1 VVLGQNWGKMV
12 NVTIL
17 VSAVVSFL
25 ATFLLLPYIIK
36 YLKRIDIIV
45 KDVHKQPIIYIPISG
60 GLAVMVGLF
69 LGLMSYIFLQTFV
82 DKANGSLVFLLAA
95 MCSILII
102 ALVGFVDDLLVKFN
116 KKQNMYMGLK
126 QWQKPFLVIP
136 AAIPLMAVNSGI
148 TQVYIPFLGSVDLGL
163 LYPLIIVPIAVV
175 GAANMVNLLAGLNG
189 LESGLGIIYT
199 GMLGIFAYV
208 HGSMLAAAI
217 AFITFGAL
225 VAFYIFNKVPAKVL
239 PGDSLTYLLGAVL
252 ASIAILGNMEKAA
265 LIISIPFFI
274 EFFLKLRGKFK
285 KQTIGYIKNGK
296 IHSHYK
302 EIYSIPHIFM
312 RTGKFT
318 EKQIVLLMILIQL
331 IFASLI
337 WVL

>member
-1 VVLGQNWGKMV
+1 MANFI
-12 NVTIL
+12 IL
-17 VSAVVSFL
+17 ICIVVSFL
-25 ATFLLLPYIIK
+25 VTFLLLPYVIK
-36 YLKRIDIIV
+36 YLRRINIIV
-45 KDVHKQPIIYIPISG
+45 KEAHKKPVIYIPISG

-69 LGLMSYIFLQTFV
+69 LGLMCYIFIQTFIY
-82 DKANGSLVFLLAA
+82 KINGSLVFLLAA
-95 MCSILII
+95 ISSILII
-102 ALVGFVDDLLVKFN
+102 TLVGFVDDLLVKFN
-116 KKQNMYMGLK
+116 KKQNMYIGLK

-136 AAIPLMAVNSGI
+136 AAIPLMAVNSGV
-148 TQVYIPFLGSVDLGL
+148 TQVYLPLIGTADLGI
-163 LYPLIIVPIAVV
+163 LYPLVIIPIAVV

-189 LESGLGIIYT
+189 MEAGLGIVYT

-217 AFITFGAL
+217 ALITFGAL
-225 VAFYIFNKVPAKVL
+225 VAFFIFNKYPAKIL

-252 ASIAILGNMEKAA
+252 ASIAIIGNMEKAA

-285 KQTIGYIKNGK
+285 KETIGYVKGDK
-296 IHSHYK
+296 IYSKYK
-302 EIYSIPHIFM
+302 KIYSIPHIFM

-318 EKQIVLLMILIQL
+318 VKQVTLLMILIQL
-331 IFASLI
+331 VFASLI

>member
-1 VVLGQNWGKMV
+1 MV
-12 NVTIL
+12 NSIII
-17 VSAVVSFL
+17 VSAVVSFIV
-25 ATFLLLPYIIK
+25 TFLLLPYVIK
-36 YLKRIDIIV
+36 YLRKINIIV
-45 KDVHKQPIIYIPISG
+45 RDVHKRPVNHIPISG

-69 LGLMSYIFLQTFV
+69 LGLMCYIFLETFIYQT
-82 DKANGSLVFLLAA
+82 NGSLVFLLAA
-95 MCSILII
+95 MSSILII
-102 ALVGFVDDLLVKFN
+102 TLVGFVDDLLVRFN
-116 KKQNMYMGLK
+116 KKQNMYIGLK

-136 AAIPLMAVNSGI
+136 AAVPFMAVNSGI
-148 TQVYIPFLGSVDLGL
+148 TQVYIPFIGTTDLGL
-163 LYPLIIVPIAVV
+163 LYPLIIIPIAVI

-189 LESGLGIIYT
+189 LEAGLGLVYT

-208 HGSMLAAAI
+208 HGSMLAATI

-225 VAFYIFNKVPAKVL
+225 VAFFIFNKVPAKIL

-252 ASIAILGNMEKAA
+252 ASVAILGNMEKAA

-285 KQTIGYIKNGK
+285 KQTIGYIKDGK
-296 IHSHYK
+296 IHSQYK

-318 EKQIVLLMILIQL
+318 EKQITLLMIFIEL

-337 WVL
+337 WIV

>member
-1 VVLGQNWGKMV
+1 MV
-12 NVTIL
+12 NSIII
-17 VSAVVSFL
+17 VSAVVSFIV
-25 ATFLLLPYIIK
+25 TFLLLPYVIK
-36 YLKRIDIIV
+36 YLRKINIIV
-45 KDVHKQPIIYIPISG
+45 RDVHKRPVNHIPISG

-69 LGLMSYIFLQTFV
+69 LGLMCYIFLETFIYQT
-82 DKANGSLVFLLAA
+82 NGSLVFLLAA
-95 MCSILII
+95 MSSILII
-102 ALVGFVDDLLVKFN
+102 TLVGFVDDLLVRFN
-116 KKQNMYMGLK
+116 KKQNMYIGLK

-136 AAIPLMAVNSGI
+136 AAVPFMAVNSGI
-148 TQVYIPFLGSVDLGL
+148 TQVYIPFIGTTDLGL
-163 LYPLIIVPIAVV
+163 LYPLIIIPIAVI

-189 LESGLGIIYT
+189 LESGLGIVYT
-199 GMLGIFAYV
+199 GMLGAFAYV

-225 VAFYIFNKVPAKVL
+225 VAFFIFNKVPAKIL

-252 ASIAILGNMEKAA
+252 ASVAILGNMEKAA

-285 KQTIGYIKNGK
+285 KQTIGYIKDGK
-296 IHSHYK
+296 IHSQYK
-302 EIYSIPHIFM
+302 EIYSMPHIFM

-318 EKQIVLLMILIQL
+318 EKQITLLIIFIEL

-337 WVL
+337 WIV